1 MKEEGE
7 KIKRFYNR
15 IIGKKKKKKNRLF
28 YFIFKRINDKR
39 NEVANIEESCVQTE
53 DHRSHRLTRFKTA
66 LPHNVSQLGLKLSP
80 LIKINGRSCY

>member
-1 MKEEGE
+1 M
-7 KIKRFYNR
+7 
-15 IIGKKKKKKNRLF
+15 
-28 YFIFKRINDKR
+28 
-39 NEVANIEESCVQTE
+39 ANIEESCVQTE